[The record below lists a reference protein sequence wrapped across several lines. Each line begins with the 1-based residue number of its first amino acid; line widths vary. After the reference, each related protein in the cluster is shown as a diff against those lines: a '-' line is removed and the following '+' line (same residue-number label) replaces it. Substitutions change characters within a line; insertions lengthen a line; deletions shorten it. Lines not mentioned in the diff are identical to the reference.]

1 MCGASR
7 GKAVD
12 VSERPILMSAPMV
25 RAILAGTKTQTRRI
39 WKMPRGLEWYTSGTL
54 RGMETGDIHDPL
66 GPWWGHVS
74 EVRCP
79 HGRPDDRLWVREEH
93 YCFGHWE
100 PVPGM
105 KTKAGRM
112 KWRFVQDTGEV
123 LHAPPQSFR
132 LGRHHKD
139 PAAPAWH
146 KRLARFMPRRYAR
159 ITLEI
164 ADVRVERLQE
174 ITEADARAEGVDY
187 DPGEGGTFWV
197 PGAGC
202 TSDSAVDACRKLFES
217 INGPGPWDAN
227 PWVWVIGFRRLDGRA
242 HNEFTSQ

>member
-1 MCGASR
+1 MT
-7 GKAVD
+7 
-12 VSERPILMSAPMV
+12 ERPILMSAPMV
-25 RAILAGTKTQTRRI
+25 RALLAGTKTQTRRI
-39 WKMPRGLEWYTSGTL
+39 WKMPRGLEWYTSGAL

-139 PAAPAWH
+139 PATPAWH
-146 KRLARFMPRRYAR
+146 KRLARFMPRRYSR

-164 ADVRVERLQE
+164 TEVRVERLQDISE
-174 ITEADARAEGVDY
+174 PDARAEGCRLVQA
-187 DPGEGGTFWV
+187 GGIVIDRARDQYAALW
-197 PGAGC
+197 
-202 TSDSAVDACRKLFES
+202 ES
-217 INGPGPWDAN
+217 INGPGSWDAN
-227 PWVWVIGFRRLDGRA
+227 PWVWAISFRRA
-242 HNEFTSQ
+242 AA